1 MITLLT
7 GTPGAGK
14 TAWVVQELTRLP
26 SQRKLYVHGIPELKI
41 AHEPIYCT
49 SELCEFCGK
58 VVPEILN
65 DPHAYYVEDWPEWAT
80 EGSLILVDEVQF
92 IWRPGNSASKIP
104 YGIAALETHRH
115 KGLDF
120 WLVSQ
125 GPHLFHSNIRLLIG
139 RHIHLVSNWRGRTE
153 YEFPECRQNVASRS
167 DAIKRPY
174 TLPKKIFGL
183 YKSASLHTKLDKR
196 KPMSLYVFVACIF
209 FLVVGVFM
217 TINRIS
223 GRFESKPVVSQA
235 AGVPTQATL
244 GAGGGAAAFSTPS
257 SSQNLLPGHSVRRSS
272 FPDFQPTIPGVL
284 ESAPAYAPLLRVVA
298 APLLSGCVYN
308 ITKDK
313 CSCFTQQATPYP
325 ASREYCMES
334 VKNHRF
340 NPYLARRRQPL
351 ISHSEKSIPDS
362 DDSVHTEPVHVASS
376 QVDE

>member
-1 MITLLT
+1 MITSLT
-7 GTPGAGK
+7 GTPGSGK
-14 TAWVVQELTRLP
+14 TAWIVQELTRLP

-49 SELCEFCGK
+49 SKLCEFCGA
-58 VVPEILN
+58 VAPEILN
-65 DPHAYYVEDWPEWAT
+65 DPHAYYVEDWPQWAT
-80 EGSLILVDEVQF
+80 DGSLIVVDEVQYV
-92 IWRPGNSASKIP
+92 WRPSNSASKIP

-115 KGLDF
+115 RGLDF
-120 WLVSQ
+120 WLISQ

-174 TLPKKIFGL
+174 VLPKKIFGL

-209 FLVVGVFM
+209 FLVIGAFM
-217 TINRIS
+217 MINRIS
-223 GRFESKPVVSQA
+223 GKFESNPSVPQT
-235 AGVPTQATL
+235 AGATSQATL
-244 GAGGGAAAFSTPS
+244 GAGGGAAAVSAHS
-257 SSQNLLPGHSVRRSS
+257 LPNPPPAQPVRRSS

-325 ASREYCMES
+325 ASRDYCMES

-340 NPYLARRRQPL
+340 NPYLARRRMPL
-351 ISHSEKSIPDS
+351 LAHSEGPEHDS
-362 DDSVHTEPVHVASS
+362 DDSVHSEPVRVASS
-376 QVDE
+376 QVDD